1 MTTANE
7 EENAGICSKRRG
19 KSVSHGAAFNPE
31 RNGKRMSDILDTI
44 VQKKR
49 EEIERLRERSIRDD
63 WAGQARSAPRRADFA
78 AALERA
84 NGIGVI
90 AEIKKA
96 SPSAGV
102 IRADFD
108 PPAIAKSYASGGAH
122 CLSVLTDAPFFQ
134 GDIQYLRDVGAAV
147 SLPLL
152 RKDFILDPLQI
163 FEAKLAGAS
172 AVLLIA
178 ECLTAAQMAEYVE
191 LTESLGMTTLVELY
205 DRANLGAVLESG
217 TRLVGI
223 NNRDLRTFHVD
234 LRHTTDLMADI
245 PSDRI
250 VVSESGIKTPDDVA
264 RLHAAG
270 VHAILVGE
278 TFMRSPDPGEKLA
291 EMMGA
296 LRAGGSTP

>member
-1 MTTANE
+1 
-7 EENAGICSKRRG
+7 
-19 KSVSHGAAFNPE
+19 
-31 RNGKRMSDILDTI
+31 MSDILETI

-49 EEIERLRERSIRDD
+49 EEIERARERSIHED
-63 WAGQARSAPRRADFA
+63 WAGQAPLAPSRADFA
-78 AALERA
+78 AALRNA
-84 NGIGVI
+84 DGIGVI

-102 IRADFD
+102 IRPDFD
-108 PPAIAKSYASGGAH
+108 PPEIAKSYQQGGAQ

-134 GDIQYLRDVGAAV
+134 GDIQYLRDVAAAV
-147 SLPLL
+147 PLPLL

-178 ECLTAAQMAEYVE
+178 ECLSAAQMAEYVA

-205 DRANLGAVLESG
+205 DRSNLGAVLDSG
-217 TRLVGI
+217 TKLVGI
-223 NNRDLRTFHVD
+223 NNRDLRSFHVD

-245 PSDRI
+245 PRDRI
-250 VVSESGIKTPDDVA
+250 VVSESGIKTPADVD
-264 RLHAAG
+264 RLQSAG

-278 TFMRSPDPGEKLA
+278 TFMRAADPGEKLA
-291 EMMGA
+291 ELMGSV
-296 LRAGGSTP
+296 RTGGLAP